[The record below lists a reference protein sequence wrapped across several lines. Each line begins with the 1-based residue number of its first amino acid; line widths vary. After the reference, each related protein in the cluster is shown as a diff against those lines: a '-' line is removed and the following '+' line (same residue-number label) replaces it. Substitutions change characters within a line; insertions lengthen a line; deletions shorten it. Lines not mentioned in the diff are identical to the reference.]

1 MKAIKSFFIAALMAS
16 CMASCDIE
24 TSDNGDLDG
33 FWHMERVDTLATG
46 GVCDLSERR
55 VFWSVQV
62 GLVNVTDYD
71 KEARGYLFH
80 FENVNSSLRLY
91 DPYKDNRED
100 GDIKVEDPSILSPY
114 GVNALDETFR
124 IEGLS
129 ANRMTL
135 ATDELRLSFKKF

>member
-1 MKAIKSFFIAALMAS
+1 MKAIKSIIIAALTVS
-16 CMASCDIE
+16 CLASCDLE

-91 DPYKDNRED
+91 DPYKDNREE